1 MKNHATSR
9 KSVLIVAAA
18 SSFVTPFMGSS
29 INVALP
35 AIERTFHIDAVL
47 LSWVATSYL
56 LAIGVSLVP
65 MGRAADIYGRKKIL
79 AMGFICFTVSSLL
92 SALAWSIYS
101 LIFFRIIQGIGSG
114 MIFGTS
120 MAILTSVFPPN
131 ERGRVLGIT
140 VSAVYV
146 GLSSGPFVGGMLTQH
161 ISWRSLFIVTFVLCV
176 IVLRLIFFK
185 LKGEWADARGE
196 PFDILGSLIYGLTLI
211 FLITG
216 FSLLPA
222 KKSIG
227 MLILAGSGAVSFVI
241 RENKTQFPI
250 FKIDLLLKNKTFA
263 LSNAAA
269 LIHYSA
275 TFAVTFLIS
284 LYLQYIKGLS
294 AQTAGIIL
302 ISQPVMMAL
311 FSPLAGRIS
320 DTMEPRI
327 IASFGMGLTSTG
339 LMLLTLA
346 TPHTR
351 VVFVIAIL
359 LLMGLGFAL
368 FSSPNMN
375 AIMSSVDRRFLGIAS
390 GSAGT
395 MRVLGQ
401 LLSMGMATLIL
412 ALFMGRVPITED
424 VYPQLM
430 KSIRTVLILF
440 SGLTFLGI
448 FASLVR
454 GSIRES

>member
-1 MKNHATSR
+1 MENNTTTR
-9 KSVLIVAAA
+9 KSALIVASA

-35 AIERTFHIDAVL
+35 AIEKTFHIDAVL

-65 MGRAADIYGRKKIL
+65 MGRLADIYGRKRIL
-79 AMGFICFTVSSLL
+79 AAGFACFTVSSLL
-92 SALAWSIYS
+92 SSLAWSAYA
-101 LIFFRIIQGIGSG
+101 LILFRIVQGIGSG

-120 MAILTSVFPPN
+120 MAILTSVFPPH
-131 ERGRVLGIT
+131 ERGKVLGIS
-140 VSAVYV
+140 VSSVYI
-146 GLSSGPFVGGMLTQH
+146 GLSSGPFVGGILTQH
-161 ISWRSLFIVTFVLCV
+161 ISWRSLFVVTFVLCV
-176 IVLRLIFFK
+176 IVLRLILFR
-185 LKGEWADARGE
+185 LKGEWADAKGE
-196 PFDILGSLIYGLTLI
+196 PFDIPGSLIYSLSLI

-216 FSLLPA
+216 FSLLPD
-222 KKSIG
+222 KKSIVL
-227 MLILAGSGAVSFVI
+227 LILAGIGIVFFFMW
-241 RENKTQFPI
+241 ENKTSFPV
-250 FKIDLLLKNKTFA
+250 FQVDLLLKNKTFA

-275 TFAVTFLIS
+275 TFAITFLLS
-284 LYLQYIKGLS
+284 LYLQYIKGLN
-294 AQTAGIIL
+294 AQTAGL
-302 ISQPVMMAL
+302 VLVSQPVMMAL

-320 DTMEPRI
+320 DTIEPRI
-327 IASFGMGLTSTG
+327 IASIGMGITSIG
-339 LMLLTLA
+339 LMILTLLTAQSKILF
-346 TPHTR
+346 
-351 VVFVIAIL
+351 VVSVL

-401 LLSMGMATLIL
+401 LFSMGMATLIL
-412 ALFMGRVPITED
+412 SLIMGRVPITEE
-424 VYPQLM
+424 VYPLLM
-430 KSIRTVLILF
+430 KSMRIILMLF
-440 SGLTFLGI
+440 ACLTFLGI

-454 GSIRES
+454 GSVRKD

>member
-1 MKNHATSR
+1 MENHATSR
-9 KSVLIVAAA
+9 KSALIVAAA

-65 MGRAADIYGRKKIL
+65 MGRLADIYGRKKIL
-79 AMGFICFTVSSLL
+79 AAGFACFTISSFL
-92 SALAWSIYS
+92 SALAWSVYA
-101 LIFFRIIQGIGSG
+101 LIFFRIFQGIGSG

-120 MAILTSVFPPN
+120 MAILTSVFPPH

-140 VSAVYV
+140 VSSVYV
-146 GLSSGPFVGGMLTQH
+146 GLSSGPFIGGILTQH
-161 ISWRSLFIVTFVLCV
+161 VSWRSLFMVTFVLCLV
-176 IVLRLIFFK
+176 VLRLILFK
-185 LKGEWADARGE
+185 LKGEWADAKGE
-196 PFDILGSLIYGLTLI
+196 PFDIPGSLIYGVTLI

-216 FSLLPA
+216 FSLLPD
-222 KKSIG
+222 KESVI
-227 MLILAGSGAVSFVI
+227 LIVLSGIGAVLFVI
-241 RENKTQFPI
+241 REKKTRFPV
-250 FKIDLLLKNKTFA
+250 FNIDLLAKNKTFA

-311 FSPLAGRIS
+311 FSPLAGRVS
-320 DTMEPRI
+320 DTREPRI
-327 IASFGMGLTSTG
+327 IASIGMGLTSAG
-339 LMLLTLA
+339 LILLTFL
-346 TPHTR
+346 TPQTP
-351 VVFVIAIL
+351 VVFVISVL
-359 LLMGLGFAL
+359 LLNGFGFAM

-375 AIMSSVDRRFLGIAS
+375 AIMSSVDHRFLGIAS

-401 LLSMGMATLIL
+401 LLSMGMATLVL

-424 VYPQLM
+424 VYPLLM
-430 KSIRTVLILF
+430 KSIRMVLVLF

-454 GSIRES
+454 GSIR

>member
-1 MKNHATSR
+1 MEKNGTSK
-9 KSVLIVAAA
+9 KSALIVAAA

-35 AIERTFHIDAVL
+35 AIEKNFHIDAVL

-65 MGRAADIYGRKKIL
+65 MGRLADIYGRKRIL
-79 AMGFICFTVSSLL
+79 ASGFACFTVASLL
-92 SALAWSIYS
+92 SALAWSAYS
-101 LIFFRIIQGIGSG
+101 LIGFRMIQGIGSG

-120 MAILTSVFPPN
+120 MAILTSVFPLN
-131 ERGRVLGIT
+131 ERGKVLGIT
-140 VSAVYV
+140 ISSVYI
-146 GLSSGPFVGGMLTQH
+146 GLSSGPFIGGILTEQV
-161 ISWRSLFIVTFVLCV
+161 SWRSLFVITFVLCLM
-176 IVLRLIFFK
+176 VLALIFFK
-185 LKGEWADARGE
+185 LKGEWADAKGE
-196 PFDILGSLIYGLTLI
+196 PFDIPGSLIYGLSLI

-216 FSLLPA
+216 FSLLPEA
-222 KKSIG
+222 KSVVLLVLAAFGIIG
-227 MLILAGSGAVSFVI
+227 FFVL
-241 RENKTQFPI
+241 ESKTPFPV
-250 FKIDLLLKNKTFA
+250 FKVDLLLRNKTFA

-294 AQTAGIIL
+294 AQTAGIVL

-311 FSPLAGRIS
+311 FSPLAGKIS
-320 DTMEPRI
+320 DAIEPRI
-327 IASFGMGLTSTG
+327 IASLGMAITSVG
-339 LMLLTLA
+339 LMLLTFL
-346 TPHTR
+346 TPQTGIFF
-351 VVFVIAIL
+351 VVCVL
-359 LLMGLGFAL
+359 LLMGFGFAF

-390 GSAGT
+390 GSVGT

-401 LLSMGMATLIL
+401 LFSMGIATLIL
-412 ALFMGRVPITED
+412 ALIMGRVPITRE
-424 VYPQLM
+424 VYPLLM
-430 KSIRTVLILF
+430 KSMRIILTLF

-454 GSIRES
+454 GSIRKN